1 MSDPTPQD
9 PPADEPDVLAEDRDA
24 EDIANEELPLDPS
37 GPTEFGEAVDG

>member
-9 PPADEPDVLAEDRDA
+9 PPADDDRDA
-24 EDIANEELPLDPS
+24 EEIANEELPLDPA